1 MNEWMNEW
9 IEWVSETRMAL
20 TRAHTS
26 AKAADPTELSLLN
39 KCQLKHTP
47 IAVYRLAAMHL
58 TVTVIK
64 AIKYSKA
71 LP

>member
-1 MNEWMNEW
+1 
-9 IEWVSETRMAL
+9 MAL